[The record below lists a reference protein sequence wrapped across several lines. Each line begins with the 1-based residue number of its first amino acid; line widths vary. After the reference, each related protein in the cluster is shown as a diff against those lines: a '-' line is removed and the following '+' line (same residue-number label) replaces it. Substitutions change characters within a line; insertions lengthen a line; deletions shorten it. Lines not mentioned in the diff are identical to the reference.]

1 MSCAHEEHDSLVPS
15 VVDELLAYAA
25 EDRVMD
31 ESGESLDD
39 PDWILSPEPAG
50 RYEIVRR
57 VDPALEGLPKHLL
70 RAIHCPALGGE
81 TYHCYMNWLVLRA
94 RTWAKYRQTAHPS
107 IGDWIVYVE
116 LGVITGSPDV
126 IHLSRVRN
134 VLSGFHGSGP
144 RYQTD
149 RRRVETR
156 DPYEP
161 MCLGSGRTRDEAVSS
176 ALTNNPDR
184 RVELIR
190 WMGREGISR

>member
-1 MSCAHEEHDSLVPS
+1 MSRSQKDRNSLVPS
-15 VVDELLAYAA
+15 VVNEMLSYAA
-25 EDRVMD
+25 EDVVMD
-31 ESGESLDD
+31 KSGRALDD
-39 PDWILSPEPAG
+39 SDWVLSPDPAE

-57 VDPALEGLPKHLL
+57 VDSALEGIPKHLL
-70 RAIHCPALGGE
+70 RSIHCPDLGGE
-81 TYHCYMNWLVLRA
+81 TYHCYMNWLVIRA
-94 RTWAKYRQTAHPS
+94 RTWAKYRQTGHPS
-107 IGDWIVYVE
+107 IGDWIVYVD
-116 LGVITGSPDV
+116 LGVVTGSPDM

-149 RRRVETR
+149 RRRVETS

-161 MCLGSGRTRDEAVSS
+161 MYLGSGRTRDEAIAS